1 VIAAVEGTSRW
12 VVIAFALVVV
22 FAYLRWGRKTESALA
37 GRLAWIR
44 AASQVLV
51 ILLAV
56 LALFVGLFVPPPW
69 PSSRRLHWCCSSSS
83 EDGDDVQNARALA
96 SV

>member
-1 VIAAVEGTSRW
+1 MLTIAVVEGVIAAVEGTSRW
-12 VVIAFALVVV
+12 VLIAFALVVV

-37 GRLAWIR
+37 GRLAWIG

-56 LALFVGLFVPPPW
+56 LALFVGLFV
-69 PSSRRLHWCCSSSS
+69 LAA
-83 EDGDDVQNARALA
+83 VAVLAAAAL
-96 SV
+96 VLLFVERGR